1 MLFKKTLTKCTCLR
15 KILLFLFHTLIPQ
28 SQSTSELFFTLKW
41 LKWTEFIQLLLNLD
55 SHEMFFN
62 IWALFSASFSLVI
75 HVFYSTMSEI
85 KEGESVIYKK
95 TVFAIQQRK
104 LHISLFLH
112 LMFLLICI
120 SLMFRK

>member
-1 MLFKKTLTKCTCLR
+1 MKC
-15 KILLFLFHTLIPQ
+15 
-28 SQSTSELFFTLKW
+28 FFI
-41 LKWTEFIQLLLNLD
+41 FG
-55 SHEMFFN
+55 
-62 IWALFSASFSLVI
+62 ALFSANFSLVI

-112 LMFLLICI
+112 LMFLLIHI